1 MAESAADIKNKLE
14 DLLKKRGVMTGAEWQ
29 QQRKEKSAVDS
40 ASGRKAVSRELP
52 GQLEGDEDFG
62 FQLIRQDFPLDT
74 VHGVLNLGAVLES
87 SGEHIALSAKDD
99 ELVDFDPRKTCF
111 MDTETTGLSGGTGT
125 IAFLVGVGYFHEDVF
140 RLDQCFMRDYD
151 DEEPM
156 LQFLSERFSQ
166 CDTVVGYNSKSF
178 DLPLLR
184 TRFIQNRIPFH
195 GEAMMHY
202 DLVHASRRIWK
213 KRLKDCSL
221 GNIEREILNIR
232 RKGDVPSHLIPQ
244 MWFDF
249 LNTGNAHPLHGVFY
263 HHEVDI
269 LSLVTLTAWLAQCL
283 ATPDGAGFDHDEDQL
298 SLVRVFYNQKKYE
311 EVITNGNAFL
321 ERTGESPLRRECF
334 EMMGL
339 GAKRLQR
346 FEEMQRFLEHLLE
359 EFPNDL
365 QAHHELAK
373 HHEHRTR
380 DLYKARDLCAN
391 GCERALPGGVEEE
404 NLIHRFNRIEKKI
417 KKVRG
422 GVIEDDC

>member
-14 DLLKKRGVMTGAEWQ
+14 DLLKKRGVMSGAAWQ
-29 QQRKEKSAVDS
+29 AERQAKLDRGEELQP
-40 ASGRKAVSRELP
+40 KAQSRDLP
-52 GQLEGDEDFG
+52 GQLEGTEDFG
-62 FQLIRQDFPLDT
+62 FQLIRKDYPLDT
-74 VHGVLNLGAVLES
+74 IHGNMNLGAVLES

-99 ELVDFDPRKTCF
+99 ELVDFDPRRTCF
-111 MDTETTGLSGGTGT
+111 MDTETTGLAGGAGT
-125 IAFLVGVGYFHEDVF
+125 TAFLVGVGYFHEDVF

-156 LQFLSERFSQ
+156 LQFLADRFRE

-202 DLVHASRRIWK
+202 DLVHAARRFWK

-232 RKGDVPSHLIPQ
+232 RQGDVPSHLIPQ

-249 LNTGNAHPLHGVFY
+249 LHSGDARPLHGVFY

-269 LSLVTLTAWLAQCL
+269 LSLVTLTAYLAQCL
-283 ATPDGAGFDHDEDQL
+283 DAPEGEAFEHDEDQL
-298 SLVRVFYNQKKYE
+298 SLVRVLYTQKKYT
-311 EVITNGNAFL
+311 EVITSGNAFL
-321 ERTGESPLRRECF
+321 ERTGETPLRRECY

-346 FEEMQRFLEHLLE
+346 FQDMQNFFEALLD

-365 QAHHELAK
+365 QARHELAK

-380 DLYKARDLCAN
+380 DLVTARKLCED

-404 NLIHRFNRIEKKI
+404 AFIHRFNRIEKKI
-417 KKVRG
+417 NKMG
-422 GVIEDDC
+422 GLPE